1 MPVTVTQVSRPN
13 AQITESTVGEFKLR
27 VLDVTFDNSY
37 VTTGEPL
44 TAASLGWS
52 FLFGHIG
59 GIAMAKNA
67 AGTLAMPVTVTPNAS
82 GSQVLLQAYR
92 YDGASAGKAS
102 LEEAA
107 NAFDA
112 STFTARLYLLGY

>member
-1 MPVTVTQVSRPN
+1 MAVTIAEVSNPN
-13 AQITESTVGEFKLR
+13 GAQTEFPFGIYKARIV
-27 VLDVTFDNSY
+27 DVTFDNSY

-44 TAASLGWS
+44 TAINLGWNGI
-52 FLFGHIG
+52 FGAIPLTQAG
-59 GIAMAKNA
+59 NA
-67 AGTLAMPVTVTPNAS
+67 AGTLAMPVHIKPNS
-82 GSQVLLQAYR
+82 TLSQVTIQLLR

-112 STFTARLYLLGY
+112 SLFTVRLLVIGF

>member
-1 MPVTVTQVSRPN
+1 MAVTVADVANPN
-13 AQITESTVGEFKLR
+13 GAQTELSAFAPFR
-27 VLDVTFDNSY
+27 ARFIDVTFDNSY

-44 TAASLGWS
+44 TTAMLGWNV
-52 FLFGHIG
+52 LFGAIPLG
-59 GIAMAKNA
+59 LASNA
-67 AGTLAMPVTVTPNAS
+67 AGTLSMPVVVKSNAAQ
-82 GSQVLLQAYR
+82 SQLTLQLQR

-112 STFTARLYLLGY
+112 SLFTVRLLVLGA

>member
-1 MPVTVTQVSRPN
+1 MAVTIAEVAHPN
-13 AQITESTVGEFKLR
+13 AAQTEFPFGIYKAR
-27 VLDVTFDNSY
+27 IIDVTFDASY

-44 TAASLGWS
+44 TAASLGWNGVVYS
-52 FLFGHIG
+52 FPSL
-59 GIAMAKNA
+59 AMNA
-67 AGTLAMPVTVTPNAS
+67 AGTLGMPVYAEANATQ
-82 GSQVLLQAYR
+82 SQLTLQLLR

-112 STFTARLYLLGY
+112 SLFTARLLVIGY